1 MNQYHAEK
9 PPIIEMEQLKLI
21 NPISV
26 KMNFK
31 CLFLPRKI
39 EYQIPAYPTKFAT
52 KTSKIKTSVNEK
64 GISK

>member
-1 MNQYHAEK
+1 
-9 PPIIEMEQLKLI
+9 
-21 NPISV
+21 
-26 KMNFK
+26 MNFK